1 MSKRSPER
9 SQRGRALSSA
19 KLDAVFGAL
28 SHHARRSIL
37 VVLHAR
43 GGVMS
48 AGEIA
53 DRFKHSWPTT
63 TRHLGVLERAGL
75 LEVGKRGRYRF
86 YALRPHVARRAGDW
100 IADWA
105 RHTSDEPES
114 RRGDWKKLSFASM
127 RNATPPGRRPSGA

>member
-1 MSKRSPER
+1 MSKRCPDR
-9 SQRGRALSSA
+9 SGRALGSA

-53 DRFKHSWPTT
+53 DRFRHSWPTT

-75 LEVGKRGRYRF
+75 LKVSKRGRYRF
-86 YALRPHVARRAGDW
+86 YALRPDVARRACDW

-105 RHTSDEPES
+105 QHTTDEPDS
-114 RRGDWKKLSFASM
+114 QRPDWTELSFASM
-127 RNATPPGRRPSGA
+127 RNVTAPGRRPS